1 MKSKF
6 SNFSKVKEK
15 YMKFIKS
22 QEVLGEPFRNKLG
35 QLSNF
40 YIPISEII
48 YKKYKKNNNTKI
60 IGLTGGQGSG
70 KSTISKVLKI
80 ILKEKF
86 NLNTIVF
93 SIDDFYKTLKD
104 RKKMSKEISPLFLTR
119 GVPGTHDAKILFN
132 CLQNLQKKSFRKI
145 LIPQFDKSIDDRYL
159 QNKWIKVLK
168 KPDIIIFEGWCIG
181 AKPQKNSD
189 LKKPVNKLE
198 KLKDKGMVWRKTVN
212 NELKNDYKKI
222 FNLID
227 ELIFLKVPSFKHV
240 YKWRLL
246 QEKKLKKTS
255 GSKKV
260 MSTNEVKK
268 FIMFYERIT
277 RNMIKTLSSSAKILI
292 NIDEKHR
299 LQSIKYN

>member
-1 MKSKF
+1 MKAKF

-35 QLSNF
+35 QLNNF

-132 CLQNLQKKSFRKI
+132 CLQNLQKKTFRKI

-198 KLKDKGMVWRKTVN
+198 KLKDEGMVWRKTVN

-227 ELIFLKVPSFKHV
+227 ELIFLKVPSFKYV

-246 QEKKLKKTS
+246 QEKKLKKNS